1 MLTAGNS
8 VPDQIIPILIHLI
21 SATTS
26 LHEYTVSRL
35 FESILIDVTNQ
46 PLNQVASWCIG
57 EYADVLIN
65 KGTTPDGKIYNI
77 YYNYNRY
84 QISEIIGALN
94 KLVKSHL
101 SSKSTKS
108 YAINAMAKLTNR
120 VNPAALITIQSQV
133 QQYGSSMILELQQRS
148 VEFSALFN
156 KVI

>member
-1 MLTAGNS
+1 LTAGNS

-65 KGTTPDGKIYNI
+65 KGRTPDD
-77 YYNYNRY
+77 
-84 QISEIIGALN
+84 IIGALN

-120 VNPAALITIQSQV
+120 VNHESLITIQSQV
-133 QQYGSSMILELQQRS
+133 KEYGSSMILELQQRS

-156 KVI
+156 KVNIDYDS